1 MKSFEIKFDTEN
13 AAFDVYR
20 QHEIASTLRR
30 VALLVEEG
38 QLVGSIL
45 DANGNTVGTFQATM
59 TKDKDLETFSPGT
72 VVITSDGIETI

>member
-45 DANGNTVGTFQATM
+45 DANGNTVGTFQAVNTSPP
-59 TKDKDLETFSPGT
+59 DNLETFSPGT
-72 VVITSDGIETI
+72 TVITSDSI